1 MTNTP
6 NERGAATKQGKRWEY
21 YAGYSG
27 HKSNP
32 VSEPAAPQKELPSC
46 NPTDEDCDVAVD
58 GLLEYLPLSSDG
70 LRQVIACRERELRIA
85 LAAKEAAEFEC
96 SEYSTVN
103 NWRTQQI
110 VSAKAAGVVFLEPGS
125 TCTNE
130 RAELAEK
137 KIEDVVGRLN
147 KDKQMCSKKD
157 CHICQA
163 CDELLAILTTS
174 TQEKI

>member
-1 MTNTP
+1 MTYTP
-6 NERGAATKQGKRWEY
+6 NERRAA
-21 YAGYSG
+21 
-27 HKSNP
+27 
-32 VSEPAAPQKELPSC
+32 AAPQKELPSC

-58 GLLEYLPLSSDG
+58 GLLEYMPLSSDG

-85 LAAKEAAEFEC
+85 LAAKEAAEKERDQAVFEC

-110 VSAKAAGVVFLEPGS
+110 ASAVAVGVVFTEPGI

-137 KIEDVVGRLN
+137 ENDRVASQHKAQPEG
-147 KDKQMCSKKD
+147 
-157 CHICQA
+157 
-163 CDELLAILTTS
+163 
-174 TQEKI
+174 